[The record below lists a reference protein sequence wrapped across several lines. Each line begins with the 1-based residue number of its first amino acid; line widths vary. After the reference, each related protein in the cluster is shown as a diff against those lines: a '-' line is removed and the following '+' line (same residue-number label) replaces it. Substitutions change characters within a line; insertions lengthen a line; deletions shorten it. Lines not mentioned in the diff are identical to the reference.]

1 MRCAQI
7 GFVALLSVTLLTACG
22 AHGET
27 GALPAPARG
36 PQVADFQRRFDQRI
50 PSPGTEAS
58 LRRYIESLETGTPNY
73 NEMEPGL
80 AVAVR
85 RQLPTILKMITR
97 MGEFRSLTFKGV
109 GYDGWDVYYVTFD
122 NGMIEWR
129 IAPLSADGKVG
140 WRGYRML
147 P

>member
-7 GFVALLSVTLLTACG
+7 GLVALLSVALLTACG
-22 AHGET
+22 AHGPT
-27 GALPAPARG
+27 VALPAAARG
-36 PQVADFQRRFDQRI
+36 SQAADLQHRFDQRI

-73 NEMEPGL
+73 NEMAPAL
-80 AVAVR
+80 AALVR
-85 RQLPTILKMITR
+85 QKLPTILKMINE

-109 GYDGWDVYYVTFD
+109 GYDGWDVYYATFD
-122 NGMIEWR
+122 NGLIEWR
-129 IAPLSADGKVG
+129 IAPLSADGKAG
-140 WRGYRML
+140 WRGYRRL